1 MKVCDD
7 FMSNTR
13 FKLSEEKKQ
22 ELHEKNRE
30 ATRKAMKIALT
41 TIEDFFPEVVNEA
54 NNPYFNEVQRICT
67 KKSFLTDPLY
77 MQNVIIY
84 TATMLVDFMLD
95 DSELKLIL
103 HCRVTSVDIDCTT
116 EADKD
121 FLVVTFEY
129 PNNNE
134 IENYRIAVPCKVK
147 NDYIRFNSFKEE

>member
-7 FMSNTR
+7 MSNTR

-22 ELHEKNRE
+22 ELHARNRE
-30 ATRKAMKIALT
+30 VTRNNMRIALT

-54 NNPYFNEVQRICT
+54 NDPYFNEVQRISN

-77 MQNVIIY
+77 MQNIIIY
-84 TATMLVDFMLD
+84 TATMLTDFMLD
-95 DSELKLIL
+95 DLEIELIL
-103 HCRVTSVDIDCTT
+103 HCRVTAVDIDCTT

-134 IENYRIAVPCKVK
+134 IENYRIAIPCKVK
-147 NDYIRFNSFKEE
+147 DDYIRFSSFKEE

>member
-7 FMSNTR
+7 MSNTR

-30 ATRKAMKIALT
+30 ATRKNMRIALT
-41 TIEDFFPEVVNEA
+41 TVEAFFNEVVNEA
-54 NNPYFNEVQRICT
+54 NNPYFNEHARISN

-77 MQNVIIY
+77 MQNIIMY
-84 TATMLVDFMLD
+84 TATMLADFMLD
-95 DSELKLIL
+95 DLELKLIL
-103 HCRVTSVDIDCTT
+103 HCRVTAVDIDCTT
-116 EADKD
+116 EADTD

-129 PNNNE
+129 TNNNE

-147 NDYIRFNSFKEE
+147 NSYISFNSFKEE

>member
-7 FMSNTR
+7 MKNLSN
-13 FKLSEEKKQ
+13 EKIK
-22 ELHEKNRE
+22 EMHEKNKE
-30 ATRKAMKIALT
+30 VTRKNMRIALE

-54 NNPYFNEVQRICT
+54 NSPYFNEHQRIST

-95 DSELKLIL
+95 DLELKLIL
-103 HCRVTSVDIDCTT
+103 HCRVTAVDIDCTT
-116 EADKD
+116 EADTD

-134 IENYRIAVPCKVK
+134 IENYRIAIPCKVK
-147 NDYIRFNSFKEE
+147 NDYIKFSSFKEE

>member
-7 FMSNTR
+7 MKNLSN
-13 FKLSEEKKQ
+13 
-22 ELHEKNRE
+22 EKNKE
-30 ATRKAMKIALT
+30 VTRKNMRIALT
-41 TIEDFFPEVVNEA
+41 TVEAFFNEVVNEA
-54 NNPYFNEVQRICT
+54 NSPYFNEVQRIST
-67 KKSFLTDPLY
+67 KKSSLTDPLY
-77 MQNVIIY
+77 IQNVIMY

-95 DSELKLIL
+95 DLELKLVL
-103 HCRVTSVDIDCTT
+103 HCRVTTVDIDCNT

-147 NDYIRFNSFKEE
+147 DDYISFSSFKEE

>member
-7 FMSNTR
+7 FMSR

-30 ATRKAMKIALT
+30 ATRKAMRIALV
-41 TIEDFFPEVVNEA
+41 TIQDFFPEVVNEA
-54 NNPYFNEVQRICT
+54 NSPYFNEVQRIST

-77 MQNVIIY
+77 MQNVIMY
-84 TATMLVDFMLD
+84 TATMLADFMLD
-95 DSELKLIL
+95 DLELKLIL
-103 HCRVTSVDIDCTT
+103 HCRVITVDIDCNT

-134 IENYRIAVPCKVK
+134 VESYRIAVPCKVK
-147 NDYIRFNSFKEE
+147 NDYIIFNSFKEE

>member
-7 FMSNTR
+7 MSNTR

-30 ATRKAMKIALT
+30 ATRKAMRIALQT
-41 TIEDFFPEVVNEA
+41 VEAFFNEVVNEA
-54 NNPYFNEVQRICT
+54 NNPYMNEHMRISN

-77 MQNVIIY
+77 MQNIIIY
-84 TATMLVDFMLD
+84 TATMLTDFMLD
-95 DSELKLIL
+95 DLEIKLVL
-103 HCRVTSVDIDCTT
+103 HCRVTAVDIDCTT
-116 EADKD
+116 EADTD

-134 IENYRIAVPCKVK
+134 IENYRIAIPCKVK
-147 NDYIRFNSFKEE
+147 NDYIRFSSFKEE

>member
-1 MKVCDD
+1 
-7 FMSNTR
+7 MSNTR

-30 ATRKAMKIALT
+30 VTRNNMRIALET
-41 TIEDFFPEVVNEA
+41 VEAFFPEVVNEA
-54 NNPYFNEVQRICT
+54 NNPYFNEVQRISN

-77 MQNVIIY
+77 MQNIIIY
-84 TATMLVDFMLD
+84 TATMLADFMLD
-95 DSELKLIL
+95 DLEIKLVL
-103 HCRVTSVDIDCTT
+103 HCRVTAVDIDCTT

-134 IENYRIAVPCKVK
+134 IESYRIAVPCRVK
-147 NDYIRFNSFKEE
+147 DNLIYFN

>member
-7 FMSNTR
+7 MNNTR
-13 FKLSEEKKQ
+13 VKLSEEKKQ

-30 ATRKAMKIALT
+30 ATREAMRIALT
-41 TIEDFFPEVVNEA
+41 TVEDFFPEVVDEA
-54 NNPYFNEVQRICT
+54 NNPYFNEVQRISN

-77 MQNVIIY
+77 MQNVIMY
-84 TATMLVDFMLD
+84 TATMLADFMLD
-95 DSELKLIL
+95 DLELKLVL
-103 HCRVTSVDIDCTT
+103 HCRVTAVDIDCTT

-134 IENYRIAVPCKVK
+134 IENYRIAIPCKVK
-147 NDYIRFNSFKEE
+147 NDYIRFSSFKEE